1 MKIILRD
8 GKTVRDLH
16 PNVAKFYVKKR
27 GATMADDSQ
36 SEKPKVKTPKVK
48 NEKVKTKKKK

>member
-1 MKIILRD
+1 MKIILKD

-27 GATMADDSQ
+27 GATMADDPQ
-36 SEKPKVKTPKVK
+36 SEKPKVKT
-48 NEKVKTKKKK
+48 EKVKTKKKK

>member
-1 MKIILRD
+1 MKIILKD

-27 GATMADDSQ
+27 GATMADPQ
-36 SEKPKVKTPKVK
+36 PEKPKVKKPKIK
-48 NEKVKTKKKK
+48 AEKVKTKKKK